1 MREITSV
8 LRTWFEEG
16 VPFALAT
23 VTRTWSS
30 APRPPGAVMAVAASG
45 DVVGSISG
53 GCVEGAVYELA
64 MEVLNT
70 GHPALQAYGVSEKD
84 AYNVGLTCG
93 GTIEVFIEPVNVETF
108 PEFNLLLA
116 EIDTGNAVAVA
127 TVLGSGPVGGQH
139 LLIQG
144 DSCLGTLGNEGI
156 DRAALNQAQG
166 FLAAGRT
173 ATVQLGRNGEILD
186 DEVTVFISCFVPPPR
201 MYIFGAIDFAG
212 AMVRIG
218 KFLGFNVTLC
228 DARPIFA
235 TPQRFPDADEVVV
248 RWPHEF
254 LSNAPIDERTVICVL
269 THDPKFDVPLLQVA
283 LASPAAYIG
292 AMGSRRTHK
301 MRIASLKEMGVSRS
315 SLNRLSS
322 PIGLDL
328 GARTPEETAVSIAAE
343 IIASAWG
350 GSGKPL
356 RSMETPIHRT
366 FTPAVGRAA
375 TSEEPDTF
383 DYKRHYSGSDDLTVQ
398 SR

>member
-8 LRTWFEEG
+8 LRTWFIEG
-16 VPFALAT
+16 IPFALAT

-53 GCVEGAVYELA
+53 GCVEGAVYEAALD
-64 MEVLNT
+64 VLKT
-70 GHPALQAYGVSEKD
+70 GHPALQTYGVSDND

-93 GTIEVFIEPVNVETF
+93 GTIEVFIEPVNIEIF
-108 PEFNLLLA
+108 PEFDLLLA
-116 EIDTGNAVAVA
+116 GIDTGNAVALA
-127 TVLGSGPVGGQH
+127 TVLRSGPGGGQH

-144 DSCLGTLGNEGI
+144 DSPIGTLGNEGI
-156 DRAALNQAQG
+156 DRAAANQAHG

-173 ATVQLGRNGEILD
+173 ATIQLGRNGETLD
-186 DEVTVFISCFVPPPR
+186 DDVTVFISCFIPPPR

-212 AMVRIG
+212 AMVRMG
-218 KFLGFNVTLC
+218 KYLGFHVTLC

-235 TPQRFPDADEVVV
+235 TPQRFPDADEIAV

-254 LSNAPIDERTVICVL
+254 LSNAAIDERTVICIL

-283 LASPAAYIG
+283 LASSAAYIG

-301 MRIASLKEMGVSRS
+301 MRIASLMELGVSRPH
-315 SLNRLSS
+315 LDRLSS

-366 FTPAVGRAA
+366 LAPAVDRVS
-375 TSEEPDTF
+375 TSEELGKPG
-383 DYKRHYSGSDDLTVQ
+383 YKRHCSGVG
-398 SR
+398 